1 MTVTLK
7 EFIAEIRG
15 DRFVRGSF
23 ATGLILLV
31 VSSIAV
37 WQQTIVDARVQAVSL
52 QLGQNMNLAASQV
65 QNYLDKYQQS
75 LNDIANQTSTL
86 TLFSSGDFSALDRE
100 EVIIAALIPE
110 AESIRYIDSG
120 LERHQDSLN
129 MATTQIIRRSLAGDR
144 GKAIA
149 VKVAGH
155 WKVLLIKP
163 VLSPQTPASA
173 KVANVGGI
181 VLQMPIEGLTQALST
196 VDVSNGTMQLQQTE
210 PDRNDIIVLSLS
222 GQASP
227 VTLMPIQAD
236 HIRMID
242 TVNPRWKVSFIP
254 SAKLMTAIEGQL
266 PPFWL
271 FFGIAWGS
279 LLPALYLIT
288 RYRVSRRS
296 WITDIFIEEHNAQD
310 ALFASPN
317 EDEVELVVQTQTLQ
331 SDFVAAE
338 PLFERTF
345 LEKLAL
351 DEMSDVE
358 ESLETEGFLQ
368 SEKPLVDAPAT
379 EQIHCSDESARE
391 VKESIQSLEPADTK
405 ESVKS
410 EGSSEDDK
418 TLLDTSATEQTQ
430 RFNETALE
438 GKESLQS
445 LEPAHPKESVKS
457 EGSSEDDKALL
468 DTSATEQ
475 TQRFDKAAQEGK
487 DSLQSLEATHT
498 REPVES
504 EASSEDDKTLLDTS
518 ATEQI
523 QHLDENEH
531 SEPETSL
538 DSREIILEASETEE
552 MPCLREAVAT
562 VATRE
567 AEATELEQDI
577 IPNEYIEA
585 PISGPFLVPDVVFRD
600 YDIRGIAGSEITKVF
615 AERLGKTIGSIILQN
630 GHTSIYIG
638 RDGRISSP
646 ELAASLRSGL
656 LSTGCNVIDLGEIT
670 TPALNFA
677 VHHCGQS
684 SCGIMVTA
692 SHNPSIYNGFKIII
706 QRQVISGKALQLL
719 KPMLNAKTFT
729 QSDSAQL
736 FSRDIMSQYVR
747 HIVED
752 NAIDRSFRLAID
764 AGNSVAGPVA
774 INLFNS
780 LGCTV
785 FPINCEI
792 DGTFPNH
799 EPNPSEEKNLKQLIS
814 KVKEVKADM
823 GLAFDGDGDRIV
835 VISGKGEIIWP
846 DRLMMIF
853 AKDILSRTPGAEI
866 VFDVK
871 SSKRLAQMIG
881 KNSGR
886 PVMCKTGHSHVRKAV
901 QHNNAPLGGEF
912 SGHIFF
918 NDRWKGFDDGLYA
931 ASRLLEVLCLQR
943 DSADKTLDQIISKF
957 DTSSY
962 SPEILIPVAE
972 NEKFEL
978 MQTLLSGC
986 QFSGAQIISV
996 DGLRAEYPKGWGLIR
1011 ASNTSANLTLR
1022 FEGDDDASL
1031 EQVKKTF
1038 RRELSPFINQIE
1050 DYI

>member
-1 MTVTLK
+1 
-7 EFIAEIRG
+7 
-15 DRFVRGSF
+15 
-23 ATGLILLV
+23 
-31 VSSIAV
+31 
-37 WQQTIVDARVQAVSL
+37 
-52 QLGQNMNLAASQV
+52 
-65 QNYLDKYQQS
+65 
-75 LNDIANQTSTL
+75 
-86 TLFSSGDFSALDRE
+86 
-100 EVIIAALIPE
+100 
-110 AESIRYIDSG
+110 
-120 LERHQDSLN
+120 
-129 MATTQIIRRSLAGDR
+129 
-144 GKAIA
+144 
-149 VKVAGH
+149 
-155 WKVLLIKP
+155 
-163 VLSPQTPASA
+163 
-173 KVANVGGI
+173 
-181 VLQMPIEGLTQALST
+181 
-196 VDVSNGTMQLQQTE
+196 
-210 PDRNDIIVLSLS
+210 
-222 GQASP
+222 
-227 VTLMPIQAD
+227 
-236 HIRMID
+236 
-242 TVNPRWKVSFIP
+242 
-254 SAKLMTAIEGQL
+254 
-266 PPFWL
+266 
-271 FFGIAWGS
+271 
-279 LLPALYLIT
+279 
-288 RYRVSRRS
+288 
-296 WITDIFIEEHNAQD
+296 
-310 ALFASPN
+310 
-317 EDEVELVVQTQTLQ
+317 
-331 SDFVAAE
+331 
-338 PLFERTF
+338 
-345 LEKLAL
+345 
-351 DEMSDVE
+351 
-358 ESLETEGFLQ
+358 
-368 SEKPLVDAPAT
+368 
-379 EQIHCSDESARE
+379 
-391 VKESIQSLEPADTK
+391 
-405 ESVKS
+405 
-410 EGSSEDDK
+410 
-418 TLLDTSATEQTQ
+418 
-430 RFNETALE
+430 
-438 GKESLQS
+438 
-445 LEPAHPKESVKS
+445 
-457 EGSSEDDKALL
+457 
-468 DTSATEQ
+468 
-475 TQRFDKAAQEGK
+475 
-487 DSLQSLEATHT
+487 
-498 REPVES
+498 
-504 EASSEDDKTLLDTS
+504 
-518 ATEQI
+518 
-523 QHLDENEH
+523 
-531 SEPETSL
+531 
-538 DSREIILEASETEE
+538 
-552 MPCLREAVAT
+552 
-562 VATRE
+562 
-567 AEATELEQDI
+567 
-577 IPNEYIEA
+577 
-585 PISGPFLVPDVVFRD
+585 
-600 YDIRGIAGSEITKVF
+600 
-615 AERLGKTIGSIILQN
+615 
-630 GHTSIYIG
+630 
-638 RDGRISSP
+638 
-646 ELAASLRSGL
+646 
-656 LSTGCNVIDLGEIT
+656 
-670 TPALNFA
+670 
-677 VHHCGQS
+677 
-684 SCGIMVTA
+684 MVTA

-736 FSRDIMSQYVR
+736 FSRDIVSQYVR

-752 NAIDRSFRLAID
+752 SVIDRSFRLAID

-774 INLFNS
+774 IKLFKS

-962 SPEILIPVAE
+962 SPEILIPIAE
-972 NEKFEL
+972 HEKFEL

>member
-7 EFIAEIRG
+7 EFISEIRG

-31 VSSIAV
+31 VSSVAV

-52 QLGQNMNLAASQV
+52 QLGQNMNLAASQI
-65 QNYLDKYQQS
+65 QSYLDKNQQS
-75 LNDIANQTSTL
+75 LNDIADQTSTF
-86 TLFSSGDFSALDRE
+86 TLFNSGDFSALDRE
-100 EVIIAALIPE
+100 EVNSAALIPE

-144 GKAIA
+144 GNSIAI
-149 VKVAGH
+149 KVAGH

-163 VLSPQTPASA
+163 VLSPQIPASA

-181 VLQMPIEGLTQALST
+181 VLQLPIEGLTQALSA

-254 SAKLMTAIEGQL
+254 SAKLMTAIEDQL

-317 EDEVELVVQTQTLQ
+317 EDEVELVMQAQTLQ
-331 SDFVAAE
+331 SDFAAAE
-338 PLFERTF
+338 PLFDETSS
-345 LEKLAL
+345 EKPAF
-351 DEMSDVE
+351 DKMPDVD
-358 ESLETEGFLQ
+358 ESLETEDFLQ
-368 SEKPLVDAPAT
+368 SEK
-379 EQIHCSDESARE
+379 
-391 VKESIQSLEPADTK
+391 
-405 ESVKS
+405 
-410 EGSSEDDK
+410 
-418 TLLDTSATEQTQ
+418 TLLDASATEEIQHPD
-430 RFNETALE
+430 ETVSE
-438 GKESLQS
+438 VKESLQS
-445 LEPAHPKESVKS
+445 QETPN
-457 EGSSEDDKALL
+457 
-468 DTSATEQ
+468 TEE
-475 TQRFDKAAQEGK
+475 TPEIE
-487 DSLQSLEATHT
+487 DSL
-498 REPVES
+498 RS
-504 EASSEDDKTLLDTS
+504 EKTLQD
-518 ATEQI
+518 
-523 QHLDENEH
+523 
-531 SEPETSL
+531 
-538 DSREIILEASETEE
+538 ASETEE
-552 MPCLREAVAT
+552 TPCLQEAVAT
-562 VATRE
+562 VATSE
-567 AEATELEQDI
+567 AEAAELEKDI

-600 YDIRGIAGSEITKVF
+600 YDIRGIAGSEITKAF

-736 FSRDIMSQYVR
+736 FSRDIVSQYVR

-752 NAIDRSFRLAID
+752 SVIDRSFRLAID

-774 INLFNS
+774 IKLFKS

-962 SPEILIPVAE
+962 SPEILIPIAE
-972 NEKFEL
+972 HEKFEL

>member
-1 MTVTLK
+1 M
-7 EFIAEIRG
+7 
-15 DRFVRGSF
+15 
-23 ATGLILLV
+23 
-31 VSSIAV
+31 
-37 WQQTIVDARVQAVSL
+37 
-52 QLGQNMNLAASQV
+52 
-65 QNYLDKYQQS
+65 
-75 LNDIANQTSTL
+75 
-86 TLFSSGDFSALDRE
+86 
-100 EVIIAALIPE
+100 
-110 AESIRYIDSG
+110 
-120 LERHQDSLN
+120 
-129 MATTQIIRRSLAGDR
+129 
-144 GKAIA
+144 
-149 VKVAGH
+149 
-155 WKVLLIKP
+155 
-163 VLSPQTPASA
+163 
-173 KVANVGGI
+173 
-181 VLQMPIEGLTQALST
+181 
-196 VDVSNGTMQLQQTE
+196 
-210 PDRNDIIVLSLS
+210 
-222 GQASP
+222 
-227 VTLMPIQAD
+227 
-236 HIRMID
+236 
-242 TVNPRWKVSFIP
+242 
-254 SAKLMTAIEGQL
+254 
-266 PPFWL
+266 
-271 FFGIAWGS
+271 
-279 LLPALYLIT
+279 
-288 RYRVSRRS
+288 
-296 WITDIFIEEHNAQD
+296 
-310 ALFASPN
+310 
-317 EDEVELVVQTQTLQ
+317 
-331 SDFVAAE
+331 
-338 PLFERTF
+338 
-345 LEKLAL
+345 EK
-351 DEMSDVE
+351 
-358 ESLETEGFLQ
+358 
-368 SEKPLVDAPAT
+368 
-379 EQIHCSDESARE
+379 
-391 VKESIQSLEPADTK
+391 
-405 ESVKS
+405 
-410 EGSSEDDK
+410 
-418 TLLDTSATEQTQ
+418 
-430 RFNETALE
+430 
-438 GKESLQS
+438 
-445 LEPAHPKESVKS
+445 
-457 EGSSEDDKALL
+457 
-468 DTSATEQ
+468 
-475 TQRFDKAAQEGK
+475 
-487 DSLQSLEATHT
+487 
-498 REPVES
+498 
-504 EASSEDDKTLLDTS
+504 
-518 ATEQI
+518 
-523 QHLDENEH
+523 
-531 SEPETSL
+531 
-538 DSREIILEASETEE
+538 
-552 MPCLREAVAT
+552 
-562 VATRE
+562 
-567 AEATELEQDI
+567 DI

-600 YDIRGIAGSEITKVF
+600 YDIRGIAGSEITKAF

-656 LSTGCNVIDLGEIT
+656 LSTGCNVIDLGAIT

-719 KPMLNAKTFT
+719 KPMLNAKAFT

-736 FSRDIMSQYVR
+736 FSRDIVSQYVR

-752 NAIDRSFRLAID
+752 SVIDRSFRLAID

-774 INLFNS
+774 IKLFKS
-780 LGCTV
+780 LGCKV

-901 QHNNAPLGGEF
+901 QHSNAPLGGEF

-978 MQTLLSGC
+978 MQTLLSAC

-996 DGLRAEYPKGWGLIR
+996 DGLRAEYPKCWGLIR

>member
-1 MTVTLK
+1 M
-7 EFIAEIRG
+7 
-15 DRFVRGSF
+15 
-23 ATGLILLV
+23 
-31 VSSIAV
+31 
-37 WQQTIVDARVQAVSL
+37 QA
-52 QLGQNMNLAASQV
+52 
-65 QNYLDKYQQS
+65 
-75 LNDIANQTSTL
+75 
-86 TLFSSGDFSALDRE
+86 
-100 EVIIAALIPE
+100 
-110 AESIRYIDSG
+110 
-120 LERHQDSLN
+120 
-129 MATTQIIRRSLAGDR
+129 
-144 GKAIA
+144 
-149 VKVAGH
+149 
-155 WKVLLIKP
+155 
-163 VLSPQTPASA
+163 
-173 KVANVGGI
+173 
-181 VLQMPIEGLTQALST
+181 
-196 VDVSNGTMQLQQTE
+196 
-210 PDRNDIIVLSLS
+210 
-222 GQASP
+222 
-227 VTLMPIQAD
+227 
-236 HIRMID
+236 
-242 TVNPRWKVSFIP
+242 
-254 SAKLMTAIEGQL
+254 
-266 PPFWL
+266 
-271 FFGIAWGS
+271 
-279 LLPALYLIT
+279 
-288 RYRVSRRS
+288 
-296 WITDIFIEEHNAQD
+296 
-310 ALFASPN
+310 
-317 EDEVELVVQTQTLQ
+317 QTLQ
-331 SDFVAAE
+331 SDFAAAE
-338 PLFERTF
+338 PLFDETSS
-345 LEKLAL
+345 EKPAF
-351 DEMSDVE
+351 DKMPDVD
-358 ESLETEGFLQ
+358 ESLETEDFLQ
-368 SEKPLVDAPAT
+368 SEKTLLDASAT
-379 EQIHCSDESARE
+379 EEIQHPDETVSE
-391 VKESIQSLEPADTK
+391 VKESSEIQETPNTEEPPETK
-405 ESVKS
+405 DFLQS
-410 EGSSEDDK
+410 EK
-418 TLLDTSATEQTQ
+418 TLLDASATEEIQHPD
-430 RFNETALE
+430 ETVSEVKESSEIQETPNTEEPPETKDFLQSEKTLLDASATE
-438 GKESLQS
+438 EIQHPDETVSEVKESLQS
-445 LEPAHPKESVKS
+445 QETPN
-457 EGSSEDDKALL
+457 
-468 DTSATEQ
+468 TEE
-475 TQRFDKAAQEGK
+475 TPEIE
-487 DSLQSLEATHT
+487 DSL
-498 REPVES
+498 RS
-504 EASSEDDKTLLDTS
+504 EKTLLD
-518 ATEQI
+518 
-523 QHLDENEH
+523 
-531 SEPETSL
+531 
-538 DSREIILEASETEE
+538 ASETEE
-552 MPCLREAVAT
+552 TPCLQEAVAT
-562 VATRE
+562 VATSE
-567 AEATELEQDI
+567 AEAAELEKDI

-600 YDIRGIAGSEITKVF
+600 YDIRGIAGSEITKAF

-736 FSRDIMSQYVR
+736 FSRDIVSQYVR

-752 NAIDRSFRLAID
+752 SVIDRSFRLAID

-774 INLFNS
+774 IKLFKS

-962 SPEILIPVAE
+962 SPEILIPIAE
-972 NEKFEL
+972 HEKFEL

>member
-7 EFIAEIRG
+7 EFISEIRG

-31 VSSIAV
+31 VSSVAV

-52 QLGQNMNLAASQV
+52 QLGQNMNLAASQI
-65 QNYLDKYQQS
+65 QSYLDKNQQS
-75 LNDIANQTSTL
+75 LNDIADQTSTF
-86 TLFSSGDFSALDRE
+86 TLFNSGDFSALDRE
-100 EVIIAALIPE
+100 EVNSAALIPE

-144 GKAIA
+144 GNSIAI
-149 VKVAGH
+149 KVAGH

-163 VLSPQTPASA
+163 VLSPQIPASA

-181 VLQMPIEGLTQALST
+181 VLQLPIEGLTQALSA

-254 SAKLMTAIEGQL
+254 SAKLMTAIEDQL

-317 EDEVELVVQTQTLQ
+317 EDEVELVMQAQTLQ
-331 SDFVAAE
+331 SDFAAAE
-338 PLFERTF
+338 PLFDETSS
-345 LEKLAL
+345 EKPAF
-351 DEMSDVE
+351 DKMPDVD
-358 ESLETEGFLQ
+358 ESLETEDFLQ
-368 SEKPLVDAPAT
+368 SEKTLLDASAT
-379 EQIHCSDESARE
+379 EEIQHPDETVSE
-391 VKESIQSLEPADTK
+391 VKESSEIQETPNTEELPETEDFLR
-405 ESVKS
+405 S
-410 EGSSEDDK
+410 EK
-418 TLLDTSATEQTQ
+418 TLLDASATEEIQHPD
-430 RFNETALE
+430 ETVSE
-438 GKESLQS
+438 VKESLQS
-445 LEPAHPKESVKS
+445 QETPN
-457 EGSSEDDKALL
+457 
-468 DTSATEQ
+468 TEE
-475 TQRFDKAAQEGK
+475 TPEIE
-487 DSLQSLEATHT
+487 DSL
-498 REPVES
+498 RS
-504 EASSEDDKTLLDTS
+504 EKTLLD
-518 ATEQI
+518 
-523 QHLDENEH
+523 
-531 SEPETSL
+531 
-538 DSREIILEASETEE
+538 ASETEE
-552 MPCLREAVAT
+552 TPCLQEAVAT
-562 VATRE
+562 VATSE
-567 AEATELEQDI
+567 AEAAELEKDI

-600 YDIRGIAGSEITKVF
+600 YDIRGIAGSEITKAF

-736 FSRDIMSQYVR
+736 FSRDIVSQYVR

-752 NAIDRSFRLAID
+752 SVIDRSFRLAID

-774 INLFNS
+774 IKLFKS

-962 SPEILIPVAE
+962 SPEILIPIAE
-972 NEKFEL
+972 HEKFEL
-978 MQTLLSGC
+978 MQTLLSAC

-996 DGLRAEYPKGWGLIR
+996 DGLRAEYPKCWGLIR

>member
-1 MTVTLK
+1 MAVTLQ
-7 EFIAEIRG
+7 EFISEIRG

-31 VSSIAV
+31 VSSVAL

-52 QLGQNMNLAASQV
+52 QLGQNMDFAVSQIG
-65 QNYLDKYQQS
+65 NYLDRYQQP
-75 LNDIANQTSTL
+75 LDDIANQTSTF
-86 TLFSSGDFSALDRE
+86 TLFTSGDFSALDRE
-100 EVIIAALIPE
+100 EVNSAALIPE
-110 AESIRYIDSG
+110 AESIRYIDRG
-120 LERHQDSLN
+120 LERHQDSLD
-129 MATTQIIRRSLAGDR
+129 MVATQIIRRSLASGR
-144 GKAIA
+144 GNSIAI
-149 VKVAGH
+149 KVAGR

-163 VLSPQTPASA
+163 VLSPQIPASA
-173 KVANVGGI
+173 KVAHAGVI
-181 VLQMPIEGLTQALST
+181 VMQMPIEGLTQSLST
-196 VDVSNGTMQLQQTE
+196 VDVSNGTIQLQQAE
-210 PDRNDIIVLSLS
+210 PNRNDIIVLSLG

-254 SAKLMTAIEGQL
+254 SAKLMTAIEDQL

-271 FFGIAWGS
+271 FFSIAWAS

-288 RYRVSRRS
+288 CYRVSRRS

-317 EDEVELVVQTQTLQ
+317 EDEVEPVMQTQTLQ
-331 SDFVAAE
+331 SDFVVAE
-338 PLFERTF
+338 PLAEEAPPETAA
-345 LEKLAL
+345 LE
-351 DEMSDVE
+351 
-358 ESLETEGFLQ
+358 ETPDIEDPSEIEGSLQ
-368 SEKPLVDAPAT
+368 SEKTMLDAPETAET
-379 EQIHCSDESARE
+379 QHVEEIVPE
-391 VKESIQSLEPADTK
+391 VAVSLEIQQTPDTK
-405 ESVKS
+405 ESLEIEDS
-410 EGSSEDDK
+410 QEGDK
-418 TLLDTSATEQTQ
+418 TMPD
-430 RFNETALE
+430 
-438 GKESLQS
+438 
-445 LEPAHPKESVKS
+445 
-457 EGSSEDDKALL
+457 
-468 DTSATEQ
+468 
-475 TQRFDKAAQEGK
+475 
-487 DSLQSLEATHT
+487 
-498 REPVES
+498 
-504 EASSEDDKTLLDTS
+504 
-518 ATEQI
+518 
-523 QHLDENEH
+523 
-531 SEPETSL
+531 
-538 DSREIILEASETEE
+538 ASETEE
-552 MPCLREAVAT
+552 TQHSNETLS
-562 VATRE
+562 E
-567 AEATELEQDI
+567 AEKSLASEGITSEASEREETPGLEDTAAAPATSEVEAADLEKDI
-577 IPNEYIEA
+577 TSSEYIEA
-585 PISGPFLVPDVVFRD
+585 PTVGPFLVPDVVFRD
-600 YDIRGIAGSEITKVF
+600 YDIRGIAGTEITKVF

-677 VHHCGQS
+677 VHYCGQS

-692 SHNPSIYNGFKIII
+692 SHNSSNYNGFKIII

-752 NAIDRSFRLAID
+752 SVIDRSFRLAID

-774 INLFNS
+774 IKLFES

-785 FPINCEI
+785 FPINCEV

-931 ASRLLEVLCLQR
+931 ATRLLEVLCLQR

-957 DTSSY
+957 DSSSY

-972 NEKFEL
+972 DEKFEL

-1022 FEGDDDASL
+1022 FEGDDEASL

-1038 RRELSPFINQIE
+1038 RRELLPFINQIE

>member
-7 EFIAEIRG
+7 EFISEIRG

-31 VSSIAV
+31 VSSVAV

-52 QLGQNMNLAASQV
+52 QIGQNMDRAASQI
-65 QNYLDKYQQS
+65 QTYLDKYEQS
-75 LNDIANQTSTL
+75 LNDIANQTSTF
-86 TLFSSGDFSALDRE
+86 TLFNSGDFSALDRE
-100 EVIIAALIPE
+100 EVNSAALIPE

-129 MATTQIIRRSLAGDR
+129 MATTQIIRRSLARDR
-144 GKAIA
+144 GSSIAI
-149 VKVAGH
+149 KVAGH

-163 VLSPQTPASA
+163 VPSPQRPASA

-227 VTLMPIQAD
+227 GSLMPIQAD

-254 SAKLMTAIEGQL
+254 SAKLMTAIENQL

-271 FFGIAWGS
+271 FFGVAWGS

-317 EDEVELVVQTQTLQ
+317 EDEVELVMQTQTLH

-338 PLFERTF
+338 PLFEETSSD
-345 LEKLAL
+345 KPVL
-351 DEMSDVE
+351 DEMPDVE
-358 ESLETEGFLQ
+358 KSLETEDFLQ
-368 SEKPLVDAPAT
+368 SEKTFLDA
-379 EQIHCSDESARE
+379 
-391 VKESIQSLEPADTK
+391 
-405 ESVKS
+405 
-410 EGSSEDDK
+410 
-418 TLLDTSATEQTQ
+418 
-430 RFNETALE
+430 
-438 GKESLQS
+438 
-445 LEPAHPKESVKS
+445 
-457 EGSSEDDKALL
+457 
-468 DTSATEQ
+468 SATEQ
-475 TQRFDKAAQEGK
+475 TQRFDETAQEVK
-487 DSLQSLEATHT
+487 ASLQSQETADTKESLQSEDSLRSEKTFLDASATEQT
-498 REPVES
+498 QRFDETAQEVKASLQSQETADTKES
-504 EASSEDDKTLLDTS
+504 LQSEDSSENKKTLLDAS
-518 ATEQI
+518 ATEQT
-523 QHLDENEH
+523 QRFDETAH
-531 SEPETSL
+531 SAAETSP
-538 DSREIILEASETEE
+538 DSNEIMSEASETKET
-552 MPCLREAVAT
+552 PCLQEALAT
-562 VATRE
+562 VATSE
-567 AEATELEQDI
+567 AEAAELEKDI

-600 YDIRGIAGSEITKVF
+600 YDIRGIAGSEITKAF

-719 KPMLNAKTFT
+719 KPMLNAKAFT

-736 FSRDIMSQYVR
+736 FSRDIVSQYVR

-752 NAIDRSFRLAID
+752 SVIDRSFRLAID

-774 INLFNS
+774 IKLFKS

-799 EPNPSEEKNLKQLIS
+799 EPNPSEEKNLTQLIS

-931 ASRLLEVLCLQR
+931 ATRLLEVLCLQR

-962 SPEILIPVAE
+962 SPEILIPIAE

-1031 EQVKKTF
+1031 EQIKKTF

>member
-7 EFIAEIRG
+7 EFISEIRG

-23 ATGLILLV
+23 AAGLILLV
-31 VSSIAV
+31 VSSVAV

-52 QLGQNMNLAASQV
+52 QLGQNMNLAASQIES
-65 QNYLDKYQQS
+65 YLDKYQQS
-75 LNDIANQTSTL
+75 LNGIANQTSTF
-86 TLFSSGDFSALDRE
+86 TLFNSGDFSALDRE
-100 EVIIAALIPE
+100 EVNSAALIPE

-120 LERHQDSLN
+120 LARHQNSFN
-129 MATTQIIRRSLAGDR
+129 MATTEIIRRSLAGN
-144 GKAIA
+144 GVNSIAI
-149 VKVAGH
+149 KVAGH

-163 VLSPQTPASA
+163 VLSPQIPASA

-181 VLQMPIEGLTQALST
+181 VLLMPIEGLIQALST
-196 VDVSNGTMQLQQTE
+196 VDVSNGTMQLQQSE

-222 GQASP
+222 SQASP
-227 VTLMPIQAD
+227 VTLMSIQAD

-254 SAKLMTAIEGQL
+254 SAKLMTTIDDQL

-271 FFGIAWGS
+271 FFGLAWGS

-317 EDEVELVVQTQTLQ
+317 EDEVELVMQIQTLQ

-338 PLFERTF
+338 PLFEETSS
-345 LEKLAL
+345 EKPAL
-351 DEMSDVE
+351 DEMPEGV
-358 ESLETEGFLQ
+358 ESLETGDFLQ
-368 SEKPLVDAPAT
+368 SEKTILDASATGEIQHLDETVSDVKESSETHETPDTEDPLLDASEAELT
-379 EQIHCSDESARE
+379 QRFDETAQE
-391 VKESIQSLEPADTK
+391 VKESLRSQETTDTK
-405 ESVKS
+405 ESLQ
-410 EGSSEDDK
+410 SEDSPENEK
-418 TLLDTSATEQTQ
+418 TLLDASATEQTQ
-430 RFNETALE
+430 H
-438 GKESLQS
+438 S
-445 LEPAHPKESVKS
+445 
-457 EGSSEDDKALL
+457 
-468 DTSATEQ
+468 
-475 TQRFDKAAQEGK
+475 
-487 DSLQSLEATHT
+487 
-498 REPVES
+498 
-504 EASSEDDKTLLDTS
+504 
-518 ATEQI
+518 
-523 QHLDENEH
+523 DENEH
-531 SEPETSL
+531 SEAETSL
-538 DSREIILEASETEE
+538 DSKEIISEASETEE
-552 MPCLREAVAT
+552 TPCLQEAVAT
-562 VATRE
+562 VATSE
-567 AEATELEQDI
+567 AEAAELEKDI
-577 IPNEYIEA
+577 SPNEYIEA

-600 YDIRGIAGSEITKVF
+600 YDIRGIAGSEITKAF

-656 LSTGCNVIDLGEIT
+656 LSTGCNVIDLGAIT

-719 KPMLNAKTFT
+719 KPMLNAKAFT

-736 FSRDIMSQYVR
+736 FSRDIVSQYVR

-752 NAIDRSFRLAID
+752 SVIDRSFRLAID

-774 INLFNS
+774 IKLFKS
-780 LGCTV
+780 LGCKV

-901 QHNNAPLGGEF
+901 QHSNAPLGGEF

-978 MQTLLSGC
+978 MQTLLSAC

-996 DGLRAEYPKGWGLIR
+996 DGLRAEYPKCWGLIR

>member
-7 EFIAEIRG
+7 EFISEIRG

-31 VSSIAV
+31 VSSVAV

-52 QLGQNMNLAASQV
+52 QLGQNMNLAASQI
-65 QNYLDKYQQS
+65 QSYLDKNQQS
-75 LNDIANQTSTL
+75 LNDIADQTSTF
-86 TLFSSGDFSALDRE
+86 TLFNSGDFSALDRE
-100 EVIIAALIPE
+100 EVNSAALIPE

-144 GKAIA
+144 GNSIAI
-149 VKVAGH
+149 KVAGH

-163 VLSPQTPASA
+163 VLSPQIPASA

-181 VLQMPIEGLTQALST
+181 VLQLPIEGLTQALSA

-254 SAKLMTAIEGQL
+254 SAKLMTAIEDQL

-317 EDEVELVVQTQTLQ
+317 EDEVELVMQAQTLQ
-331 SDFVAAE
+331 SDFAAAE
-338 PLFERTF
+338 PLFDETSS
-345 LEKLAL
+345 EKPAF
-351 DEMSDVE
+351 DKMPDVD
-358 ESLETEGFLQ
+358 ESLETEDFLQ
-368 SEKPLVDAPAT
+368 SEK
-379 EQIHCSDESARE
+379 
-391 VKESIQSLEPADTK
+391 
-405 ESVKS
+405 
-410 EGSSEDDK
+410 
-418 TLLDTSATEQTQ
+418 TLLDASATEEIQHPD
-430 RFNETALE
+430 ETVSE
-438 GKESLQS
+438 VKESLQS
-445 LEPAHPKESVKS
+445 QETPN
-457 EGSSEDDKALL
+457 
-468 DTSATEQ
+468 TEE
-475 TQRFDKAAQEGK
+475 TPEIE
-487 DSLQSLEATHT
+487 DSL
-498 REPVES
+498 RS
-504 EASSEDDKTLLDTS
+504 EKTLLD
-518 ATEQI
+518 
-523 QHLDENEH
+523 
-531 SEPETSL
+531 
-538 DSREIILEASETEE
+538 ASETEE
-552 MPCLREAVAT
+552 TPCLQEAVAT
-562 VATRE
+562 VATSE
-567 AEATELEQDI
+567 AEAAELEKDI

-600 YDIRGIAGSEITKVF
+600 YDIRGIAGSEITKAF

-736 FSRDIMSQYVR
+736 FSRDIVSQYVR

-752 NAIDRSFRLAID
+752 SVIDRSFRLAID

-774 INLFNS
+774 IKLFKS

>member
-7 EFIAEIRG
+7 EFISEIRG

-31 VSSIAV
+31 VSSVAV

-52 QLGQNMNLAASQV
+52 QLGQNMNLAASQI
-65 QNYLDKYQQS
+65 QSYLDKNQQS
-75 LNDIANQTSTL
+75 LNDIADQTSTF
-86 TLFSSGDFSALDRE
+86 TLFNSGDFSALDRE
-100 EVIIAALIPE
+100 EVNSAALIPE

-144 GKAIA
+144 GNSIAI
-149 VKVAGH
+149 KVAGH

-163 VLSPQTPASA
+163 VLSPQIPASA

-181 VLQMPIEGLTQALST
+181 VLQLPIEGLTQALSA

-254 SAKLMTAIEGQL
+254 SAKLMTAIEDQL

-317 EDEVELVVQTQTLQ
+317 EDEVELVMQAQTLQ
-331 SDFVAAE
+331 SDFAAAE
-338 PLFERTF
+338 PLFDETSS
-345 LEKLAL
+345 EKPAF
-351 DEMSDVE
+351 DKMPDVD
-358 ESLETEGFLQ
+358 ESLETEDFLQ
-368 SEKPLVDAPAT
+368 SEKTLLDASAT
-379 EQIHCSDESARE
+379 EEIQHPDETVSE
-391 VKESIQSLEPADTK
+391 VKESSEIQETPNTEELPETEDFLR
-405 ESVKS
+405 S
-410 EGSSEDDK
+410 EK
-418 TLLDTSATEQTQ
+418 TLLDASATEEIQHPD
-430 RFNETALE
+430 ETVSE
-438 GKESLQS
+438 VKESLQS
-445 LEPAHPKESVKS
+445 QETPN
-457 EGSSEDDKALL
+457 
-468 DTSATEQ
+468 TEE
-475 TQRFDKAAQEGK
+475 TPEIE
-487 DSLQSLEATHT
+487 DSL
-498 REPVES
+498 RS
-504 EASSEDDKTLLDTS
+504 EKTLLD
-518 ATEQI
+518 
-523 QHLDENEH
+523 
-531 SEPETSL
+531 
-538 DSREIILEASETEE
+538 ASETEE
-552 MPCLREAVAT
+552 TPCLQEAVAT
-562 VATRE
+562 VATSE
-567 AEATELEQDI
+567 AEAAELEKDI

-600 YDIRGIAGSEITKVF
+600 YDIRGIAGSEITKAF

-706 QRQVISGKALQLL
+706 QRQLISGKALQLL

-736 FSRDIMSQYVR
+736 FSRDIVSQYVR

-752 NAIDRSFRLAID
+752 SVIDRSFRLAID

-774 INLFNS
+774 IKLFKS

-962 SPEILIPVAE
+962 SPEILIPIAE
-972 NEKFEL
+972 HEKFEL

>member
-7 EFIAEIRG
+7 EFISEIRG

-31 VSSIAV
+31 VSSVAV

-52 QLGQNMNLAASQV
+52 QLGQNMNLAASQIES
-65 QNYLDKYQQS
+65 YLDKYQQS
-75 LNDIANQTSTL
+75 LNGIANQTSTF
-86 TLFSSGDFSALDRE
+86 TLFNSGDFSALDRE
-100 EVIIAALIPE
+100 EVNSAALIPE

-120 LERHQDSLN
+120 LERHQDSFN
-129 MATTQIIRRSLAGDR
+129 MATTEIIRRSLAGN
-144 GKAIA
+144 GVNSIAI
-149 VKVAGH
+149 KVAGH

-163 VLSPQTPASA
+163 VLSPQIPASA

-181 VLQMPIEGLTQALST
+181 VLLMPIEGLIQALST
-196 VDVSNGTMQLQQTE
+196 VDVSNGTMQLQQSE

-222 GQASP
+222 SQASP
-227 VTLMPIQAD
+227 VTLMSIQAD

-254 SAKLMTAIEGQL
+254 SAKLMTTIDDQL

-271 FFGIAWGS
+271 FFGLAWGS

-317 EDEVELVVQTQTLQ
+317 EDEVELVMQTQTLQ

-338 PLFERTF
+338 PLFEETSS
-345 LEKLAL
+345 EKPAL
-351 DEMSDVE
+351 DEMPEGV
-358 ESLETEGFLQ
+358 ESLETGDFLQ
-368 SEKPLVDAPAT
+368 SEKTILDASAT
-379 EQIHCSDESARE
+379 EEIQHLDETASDVKESSETHETPDTEDPLLDASAAELTQRFDETAQE
-391 VKESIQSLEPADTK
+391 VKESLRSQETTDTK
-405 ESVKS
+405 ESLQ
-410 EGSSEDDK
+410 SEDSPENEK
-418 TLLDTSATEQTQ
+418 TLLDASATEQTQ
-430 RFNETALE
+430 HSDENEHSE
-438 GKESLQS
+438 VKESLQS
-445 LEPAHPKESVKS
+445 QETTDTKESPEIEDSLRS
-457 EGSSEDDKALL
+457 EKILL
-468 DTSATEQ
+468 DASATEQ
-475 TQRFDKAAQEGK
+475 TQH
-487 DSLQSLEATHT
+487 S
-498 REPVES
+498 
-504 EASSEDDKTLLDTS
+504 
-518 ATEQI
+518 
-523 QHLDENEH
+523 DENEH
-531 SEPETSL
+531 SEAETSL
-538 DSREIILEASETEE
+538 DSKEIISEASETEE
-552 MPCLREAVAT
+552 TPCLQEAVAT
-562 VATRE
+562 VATSE
-567 AEATELEQDI
+567 AEAAELEKDI

-600 YDIRGIAGSEITKVF
+600 YDIRGIAGSEITKAF

-719 KPMLNAKTFT
+719 KPMLNAKAFT

-736 FSRDIMSQYVR
+736 FSRDIVSQYVR

-752 NAIDRSFRLAID
+752 SVIDRSFRLAID

-774 INLFNS
+774 IKLFKS

>member
-7 EFIAEIRG
+7 EFISEIRG

-23 ATGLILLV
+23 AAGLILLV
-31 VSSIAV
+31 VSSVAV

-52 QLGQNMNLAASQV
+52 QLGQNMNLAASQIES
-65 QNYLDKYQQS
+65 YLDKYQQS
-75 LNDIANQTSTL
+75 LNGIANQTSTF
-86 TLFSSGDFSALDRE
+86 TLFNSGDFSALDRE
-100 EVIIAALIPE
+100 EVNSAALIPE

-120 LERHQDSLN
+120 LERHQDSFN
-129 MATTQIIRRSLAGDR
+129 MATTEIIRRSLAGN
-144 GKAIA
+144 GVNSIAI
-149 VKVAGH
+149 KVAGH

-163 VLSPQTPASA
+163 VLSPQIPASA

-181 VLQMPIEGLTQALST
+181 VLLMPIEGLIQALST
-196 VDVSNGTMQLQQTE
+196 VDVSNGTMQLQQSE

-222 GQASP
+222 SQASP
-227 VTLMPIQAD
+227 VTLMSIQAD

-254 SAKLMTAIEGQL
+254 SAKLMTTIDDQL

-271 FFGIAWGS
+271 FFGLAWGS

-317 EDEVELVVQTQTLQ
+317 EDEVELVMQTQTLQ

-338 PLFERTF
+338 PLFEEPSS
-345 LEKLAL
+345 EKPAL
-351 DEMSDVE
+351 DEMPEGV
-358 ESLETEGFLQ
+358 ESLETGDFLQ
-368 SEKPLVDAPAT
+368 SEKTILDASAT
-379 EQIHCSDESARE
+379 EEIQHLDETVSDVKESSETHETPDTEDPLLDASAAELTQRFDETAQE
-391 VKESIQSLEPADTK
+391 VKESLRSQETTDTK
-405 ESVKS
+405 ESLQ
-410 EGSSEDDK
+410 SEDSPENEK

-430 RFNETALE
+430 H
-438 GKESLQS
+438 S
-445 LEPAHPKESVKS
+445 
-457 EGSSEDDKALL
+457 
-468 DTSATEQ
+468 
-475 TQRFDKAAQEGK
+475 
-487 DSLQSLEATHT
+487 
-498 REPVES
+498 
-504 EASSEDDKTLLDTS
+504 
-518 ATEQI
+518 
-523 QHLDENEH
+523 DENEH
-531 SEPETSL
+531 SEAETSL
-538 DSREIILEASETEE
+538 DSKEIISEASETEE
-552 MPCLREAVAT
+552 TPCLQEAVAT
-562 VATRE
+562 IATSE
-567 AEATELEQDI
+567 AEAAELEKDI

-600 YDIRGIAGSEITKVF
+600 YDIRGIAGSEITKAF

-656 LSTGCNVIDLGEIT
+656 LSTGCNVIDLGAIT

-719 KPMLNAKTFT
+719 KPMLNAKAFT

-736 FSRDIMSQYVR
+736 FSRDIVSQYVR

-752 NAIDRSFRLAID
+752 SVIDRSFRLAID

-774 INLFNS
+774 IKLFKS

-901 QHNNAPLGGEF
+901 QHSNAPLGGEF

-978 MQTLLSGC
+978 MQTLLSAC

-996 DGLRAEYPKGWGLIR
+996 DGLRAEYPKCWGLIR

>member
-7 EFIAEIRG
+7 EFISEIRG

-23 ATGLILLV
+23 AAGLILLV
-31 VSSIAV
+31 VSSVAV

-52 QLGQNMNLAASQV
+52 QLGQNMNLAASQIES
-65 QNYLDKYQQS
+65 YLDKYQQS
-75 LNDIANQTSTL
+75 LNGIANQTSTF
-86 TLFSSGDFSALDRE
+86 TLFNSGDFSALDRE
-100 EVIIAALIPE
+100 EVNSAALIPE

-120 LERHQDSLN
+120 LERHQDSFN
-129 MATTQIIRRSLAGDR
+129 MATTEIIRRSLAGN
-144 GKAIA
+144 GVNSIAI
-149 VKVAGH
+149 KVAGH

-163 VLSPQTPASA
+163 VLSPQIPASA

-181 VLQMPIEGLTQALST
+181 VLLMPIEGLIQALST
-196 VDVSNGTMQLQQTE
+196 VDVSNGTMQLQQSE

-222 GQASP
+222 SQASP
-227 VTLMPIQAD
+227 VTLMSIQAD

-254 SAKLMTAIEGQL
+254 SAKLMTTIDDQL

-271 FFGIAWGS
+271 FFGLAWGS

-317 EDEVELVVQTQTLQ
+317 EDEVELVMQIQTLQ

-338 PLFERTF
+338 PLFEETSS
-345 LEKLAL
+345 EKPAL
-351 DEMSDVE
+351 DEMPEGV
-358 ESLETEGFLQ
+358 ESLETGDFLQ
-368 SEKPLVDAPAT
+368 SEKTILDASAT
-379 EQIHCSDESARE
+379 EEIQHLDETVSDVKESSETHETPDTEDPLLDASAAELTQRFDETAQE
-391 VKESIQSLEPADTK
+391 VKESLQSQETTDTK
-405 ESVKS
+405 ESPDYEDSLRS
-410 EGSSEDDK
+410 EK
-418 TLLDTSATEQTQ
+418 TLLDASATEQTQ
-430 RFNETALE
+430 H
-438 GKESLQS
+438 S
-445 LEPAHPKESVKS
+445 
-457 EGSSEDDKALL
+457 
-468 DTSATEQ
+468 
-475 TQRFDKAAQEGK
+475 
-487 DSLQSLEATHT
+487 
-498 REPVES
+498 
-504 EASSEDDKTLLDTS
+504 
-518 ATEQI
+518 
-523 QHLDENEH
+523 DENEH
-531 SEPETSL
+531 SEAETSL
-538 DSREIILEASETEE
+538 DSKEIISEASETEE
-552 MPCLREAVAT
+552 TPCLQEAVAT
-562 VATRE
+562 VATSE
-567 AEATELEQDI
+567 AEAAELEKDI

-600 YDIRGIAGSEITKVF
+600 YDIRGIAGSEITKAF

-656 LSTGCNVIDLGEIT
+656 LSTGCNVIDLGAIT

-719 KPMLNAKTFT
+719 KPMLNAKAFT

-736 FSRDIMSQYVR
+736 FSRDIVSQYVR

-752 NAIDRSFRLAID
+752 SVIDRSFRLAID

-774 INLFNS
+774 IKLFKS

-901 QHNNAPLGGEF
+901 QHSNAPLGGEF

-978 MQTLLSGC
+978 MQTLLSAC

-996 DGLRAEYPKGWGLIR
+996 DGLRAEYPKCWGLIR

-1031 EQVKKTF
+1031 EQIKTTF
-1038 RRELSPFINQIE
+1038 RRELLPFINQIE

>member
-7 EFIAEIRG
+7 EFISEIRG

-31 VSSIAV
+31 VSSVAV

-52 QLGQNMNLAASQV
+52 QLGQNMNLAASQIES
-65 QNYLDKYQQS
+65 YLDKYQQS
-75 LNDIANQTSTL
+75 LNGIANQTSTF
-86 TLFSSGDFSALDRE
+86 TLFNSGDFSALDRE
-100 EVIIAALIPE
+100 EVNSAALIPE

-144 GKAIA
+144 GNSIAI
-149 VKVAGH
+149 KVAGH

-163 VLSPQTPASA
+163 VLSPQIPASA

-181 VLQMPIEGLTQALST
+181 VLQLPIEGLTQALSA

-254 SAKLMTAIEGQL
+254 SAKLMTAIEDQL

-317 EDEVELVVQTQTLQ
+317 EDEVELVMQAQTLQ
-331 SDFVAAE
+331 SDFAAAE
-338 PLFERTF
+338 PLFDETSS
-345 LEKLAL
+345 EKPAF
-351 DEMSDVE
+351 DKMPDVD
-358 ESLETEGFLQ
+358 ESLETEDFLQ
-368 SEKPLVDAPAT
+368 SEK
-379 EQIHCSDESARE
+379 
-391 VKESIQSLEPADTK
+391 
-405 ESVKS
+405 
-410 EGSSEDDK
+410 
-418 TLLDTSATEQTQ
+418 TLLDASATEEIQHPD
-430 RFNETALE
+430 ETVSE
-438 GKESLQS
+438 VKESLQS
-445 LEPAHPKESVKS
+445 QETPN
-457 EGSSEDDKALL
+457 
-468 DTSATEQ
+468 TEE
-475 TQRFDKAAQEGK
+475 TPEIE
-487 DSLQSLEATHT
+487 DSL
-498 REPVES
+498 RS
-504 EASSEDDKTLLDTS
+504 EKTLLD
-518 ATEQI
+518 
-523 QHLDENEH
+523 
-531 SEPETSL
+531 
-538 DSREIILEASETEE
+538 ASETEE
-552 MPCLREAVAT
+552 TPCLQEAVAT
-562 VATRE
+562 VATSE
-567 AEATELEQDI
+567 AEAAELEKDI

-600 YDIRGIAGSEITKVF
+600 YDIRGIAGSEITKAF

-736 FSRDIMSQYVR
+736 FSRDIVSQYVR

-752 NAIDRSFRLAID
+752 SVIDRSFRLAID

-774 INLFNS
+774 IKLFKS

-901 QHNNAPLGGEF
+901 QHSNAPLGGEF

-962 SPEILIPVAE
+962 SPEILIPIAE
-972 NEKFEL
+972 HEKFEL

>member
-7 EFIAEIRG
+7 EFISEIRG

-23 ATGLILLV
+23 AAGLILLV
-31 VSSIAV
+31 VSSVAV

-52 QLGQNMNLAASQV
+52 QLGQNMNLAASQIES
-65 QNYLDKYQQS
+65 YLDKYQQS
-75 LNDIANQTSTL
+75 LNGIANQTSTF
-86 TLFSSGDFSALDRE
+86 TLFNSGDFSALDRE
-100 EVIIAALIPE
+100 EVNSAALIPE

-120 LERHQDSLN
+120 LERHQDSFN
-129 MATTQIIRRSLAGDR
+129 MATTEIIRRSLAGN
-144 GKAIA
+144 GVNSIAI
-149 VKVAGH
+149 KVAGH

-163 VLSPQTPASA
+163 VLSPQIPASA

-181 VLQMPIEGLTQALST
+181 VLLMPIEGLIQALST
-196 VDVSNGTMQLQQTE
+196 VDVSNGTMQLQQSE

-222 GQASP
+222 SQASP
-227 VTLMPIQAD
+227 VTLMSIQAD

-254 SAKLMTAIEGQL
+254 SAKLMTTIEDQL

-271 FFGIAWGS
+271 FFGLAWGS

-317 EDEVELVVQTQTLQ
+317 EDEVELVMQTQTLQ

-338 PLFERTF
+338 PLFEETSS
-345 LEKLAL
+345 EKPAL
-351 DEMSDVE
+351 DEMPEGV
-358 ESLETEGFLQ
+358 ESLETGDFLQ
-368 SEKPLVDAPAT
+368 SEKTILDASAT
-379 EQIHCSDESARE
+379 EEIQHLDETASDVKESSETHETPDTEDPLLDASAAELTQRFDETAQE
-391 VKESIQSLEPADTK
+391 VKESLRSQETTDTK
-405 ESVKS
+405 ESLQ
-410 EGSSEDDK
+410 SEDSPENEK
-418 TLLDTSATEQTQ
+418 TLLDASATEQTQ
-430 RFNETALE
+430 HSDEN
-438 GKESLQS
+438 K
-445 LEPAHPKESVKS
+445 H
-457 EGSSEDDKALL
+457 
-468 DTSATEQ
+468 
-475 TQRFDKAAQEGK
+475 
-487 DSLQSLEATHT
+487 
-498 REPVES
+498 S
-504 EASSEDDKTLLDTS
+504 EA
-518 ATEQI
+518 
-523 QHLDENEH
+523 
-531 SEPETSL
+531 ETSL
-538 DSREIILEASETEE
+538 DSKEIISEASETEE
-552 MPCLREAVAT
+552 TPCLQEAVAT
-562 VATRE
+562 VATSE
-567 AEATELEQDI
+567 AEAAELEKDI

-600 YDIRGIAGSEITKVF
+600 YDIRGIAGSEITKAF

-656 LSTGCNVIDLGEIT
+656 LSTGCNVIDLGAIT

-719 KPMLNAKTFT
+719 KPMLNAKAFT

-736 FSRDIMSQYVR
+736 FSRDIVSQYVR

-752 NAIDRSFRLAID
+752 SVIDRSFRLAID

-774 INLFNS
+774 IKLFKS

-901 QHNNAPLGGEF
+901 QHSNAPLGGEF

-978 MQTLLSGC
+978 MQTLLSAC

-996 DGLRAEYPKGWGLIR
+996 DGLRAEYPKCWGLIR

>member
-7 EFIAEIRG
+7 EFISEIRG

-31 VSSIAV
+31 VSSVAV

-52 QLGQNMNLAASQV
+52 QLGQNMNLAASQI
-65 QNYLDKYQQS
+65 QSYLDKNQQS
-75 LNDIANQTSTL
+75 LNDIADQTSTF
-86 TLFSSGDFSALDRE
+86 TLFNSGDFSALDRE
-100 EVIIAALIPE
+100 EVNSAALIPE

-144 GKAIA
+144 GNSIAI
-149 VKVAGH
+149 KVAGH

-163 VLSPQTPASA
+163 VLSPQIPASA

-181 VLQMPIEGLTQALST
+181 VLQLPIEGLTQALSA

-254 SAKLMTAIEGQL
+254 SAKLMTAIEDQL

-317 EDEVELVVQTQTLQ
+317 EDEVELVMQAQTLQ
-331 SDFVAAE
+331 SDFAAAE
-338 PLFERTF
+338 PLFDETSS
-345 LEKLAL
+345 EKPAF
-351 DEMSDVE
+351 DKMPDVD
-358 ESLETEGFLQ
+358 ESLETEDFLQ
-368 SEKPLVDAPAT
+368 SEKTLLDASAT
-379 EQIHCSDESARE
+379 EEIQHPDETVSE
-391 VKESIQSLEPADTK
+391 VKESSEIQETPNTEEPPETK
-405 ESVKS
+405 DFLQS
-410 EGSSEDDK
+410 EK
-418 TLLDTSATEQTQ
+418 TLLDASATEEIQHPD
-430 RFNETALE
+430 ETVSEVKESSEIQETPNTEELPETEDFLRSEKTLLDASATE
-438 GKESLQS
+438 EIQHPDETVSEVKESLQS
-445 LEPAHPKESVKS
+445 QETPN
-457 EGSSEDDKALL
+457 
-468 DTSATEQ
+468 TEE
-475 TQRFDKAAQEGK
+475 TPEIE
-487 DSLQSLEATHT
+487 DSL
-498 REPVES
+498 RS
-504 EASSEDDKTLLDTS
+504 EKTLLD
-518 ATEQI
+518 
-523 QHLDENEH
+523 
-531 SEPETSL
+531 
-538 DSREIILEASETEE
+538 ASETEE
-552 MPCLREAVAT
+552 TPCLQEAVAT
-562 VATRE
+562 VATSE
-567 AEATELEQDI
+567 AEAAELEKDI

-600 YDIRGIAGSEITKVF
+600 YDIRGIAGSEITKAF

-736 FSRDIMSQYVR
+736 FSRDIVSQYVR

-752 NAIDRSFRLAID
+752 SVIDRSFRLAID

-774 INLFNS
+774 IKLFKS

-962 SPEILIPVAE
+962 SPEILIPIAE
-972 NEKFEL
+972 HEKFEL

-996 DGLRAEYPKGWGLIR
+996 DGLRAEYPKCWGLIR

>member
-7 EFIAEIRG
+7 EFISEIRG

-31 VSSIAV
+31 VSSVAV

-52 QLGQNMNLAASQV
+52 QLGQNMNLAASQI
-65 QNYLDKYQQS
+65 QSYLDKNQQS
-75 LNDIANQTSTL
+75 LNDIADQTSTF
-86 TLFSSGDFSALDRE
+86 TLFNSGDFSALDRE
-100 EVIIAALIPE
+100 EVNSAALIPE

-144 GKAIA
+144 GNSIAI
-149 VKVAGH
+149 KVAGH

-163 VLSPQTPASA
+163 VLSPQIPASA

-181 VLQMPIEGLTQALST
+181 VLQLPIEGLTQALSA

-254 SAKLMTAIEGQL
+254 SAKLMTAIEDQL

-317 EDEVELVVQTQTLQ
+317 EDEVELVMQAQTLQ
-331 SDFVAAE
+331 SDFAAAE
-338 PLFERTF
+338 PLFDETSS
-345 LEKLAL
+345 EKPAF
-351 DEMSDVE
+351 DKMPDVD
-358 ESLETEGFLQ
+358 ESLETEDFLQ
-368 SEKPLVDAPAT
+368 SEKTLLDASAT
-379 EQIHCSDESARE
+379 EEIQHPDETVSE
-391 VKESIQSLEPADTK
+391 VKESSEIQETPNTEEPPETK
-405 ESVKS
+405 DFLQS
-410 EGSSEDDK
+410 EK
-418 TLLDTSATEQTQ
+418 TLLDASATEEIQHPD
-430 RFNETALE
+430 ETVSE
-438 GKESLQS
+438 VKESLQS
-445 LEPAHPKESVKS
+445 QETPN
-457 EGSSEDDKALL
+457 
-468 DTSATEQ
+468 TEE
-475 TQRFDKAAQEGK
+475 TPEIE
-487 DSLQSLEATHT
+487 DSL
-498 REPVES
+498 RS
-504 EASSEDDKTLLDTS
+504 EKTLLD
-518 ATEQI
+518 
-523 QHLDENEH
+523 
-531 SEPETSL
+531 
-538 DSREIILEASETEE
+538 ASETEE
-552 MPCLREAVAT
+552 TPCLQEAVAT
-562 VATRE
+562 VATSE
-567 AEATELEQDI
+567 AEAAELEKDI

-600 YDIRGIAGSEITKVF
+600 YDIRGIAGSEITKAF

-736 FSRDIMSQYVR
+736 FSRDIVSQYVR

-752 NAIDRSFRLAID
+752 SVIDRSFRLAID

-774 INLFNS
+774 IKLFKS

-962 SPEILIPVAE
+962 SPEILIPIAE
-972 NEKFEL
+972 HEKFEL

>member
-1 MTVTLK
+1 
-7 EFIAEIRG
+7 
-15 DRFVRGSF
+15 
-23 ATGLILLV
+23 
-31 VSSIAV
+31 
-37 WQQTIVDARVQAVSL
+37 
-52 QLGQNMNLAASQV
+52 
-65 QNYLDKYQQS
+65 
-75 LNDIANQTSTL
+75 
-86 TLFSSGDFSALDRE
+86 
-100 EVIIAALIPE
+100 
-110 AESIRYIDSG
+110 
-120 LERHQDSLN
+120 
-129 MATTQIIRRSLAGDR
+129 
-144 GKAIA
+144 
-149 VKVAGH
+149 
-155 WKVLLIKP
+155 
-163 VLSPQTPASA
+163 
-173 KVANVGGI
+173 
-181 VLQMPIEGLTQALST
+181 
-196 VDVSNGTMQLQQTE
+196 
-210 PDRNDIIVLSLS
+210 
-222 GQASP
+222 
-227 VTLMPIQAD
+227 
-236 HIRMID
+236 
-242 TVNPRWKVSFIP
+242 
-254 SAKLMTAIEGQL
+254 
-266 PPFWL
+266 
-271 FFGIAWGS
+271 
-279 LLPALYLIT
+279 
-288 RYRVSRRS
+288 
-296 WITDIFIEEHNAQD
+296 
-310 ALFASPN
+310 
-317 EDEVELVVQTQTLQ
+317 
-331 SDFVAAE
+331 
-338 PLFERTF
+338 
-345 LEKLAL
+345 
-351 DEMSDVE
+351 
-358 ESLETEGFLQ
+358 LQ
-368 SEKPLVDAPAT
+368 SEKTLLDASAT
-379 EQIHCSDESARE
+379 EEIQHPDETVSE
-391 VKESIQSLEPADTK
+391 VKESSEIQETPNTEELPETEDFLR
-405 ESVKS
+405 S
-410 EGSSEDDK
+410 EK
-418 TLLDTSATEQTQ
+418 TLLDASATEEIQHPD
-430 RFNETALE
+430 ETVSE
-438 GKESLQS
+438 VKESLQS
-445 LEPAHPKESVKS
+445 QETPN
-457 EGSSEDDKALL
+457 
-468 DTSATEQ
+468 TEE
-475 TQRFDKAAQEGK
+475 TPEIE
-487 DSLQSLEATHT
+487 DSL
-498 REPVES
+498 RS
-504 EASSEDDKTLLDTS
+504 EKTLLD
-518 ATEQI
+518 
-523 QHLDENEH
+523 
-531 SEPETSL
+531 
-538 DSREIILEASETEE
+538 ASETEE
-552 MPCLREAVAT
+552 TPCLQEAVAT
-562 VATRE
+562 VATSE
-567 AEATELEQDI
+567 AEAAELEKDI

-600 YDIRGIAGSEITKVF
+600 YDIRGIAGSEITKAF

-736 FSRDIMSQYVR
+736 FSRDIVSQYVR

-752 NAIDRSFRLAID
+752 SVIDRSFRLAID

-774 INLFNS
+774 IKLFKS

-962 SPEILIPVAE
+962 SPEILIPIAE
-972 NEKFEL
+972 HEKFEL

>member
-75 LNDIANQTSTL
+75 LNDIANQTSTF

-445 LEPAHPKESVKS
+445 LEPAHTKESVKS
-457 EGSSEDDKALL
+457 EGSSENDKA
-468 DTSATEQ
+468 
-475 TQRFDKAAQEGK
+475 
-487 DSLQSLEATHT
+487 
-498 REPVES
+498 
-504 EASSEDDKTLLDTS
+504 LLDTS

-615 AERLGKTIGSIILQN
+615 AERLGKTIGSVILQN

>member
-7 EFIAEIRG
+7 EFISEIRG

-23 ATGLILLV
+23 AAGLILLV
-31 VSSIAV
+31 VSSVAV

-52 QLGQNMNLAASQV
+52 QLGQNMNLAASQIES
-65 QNYLDKYQQS
+65 YLDKYQQS
-75 LNDIANQTSTL
+75 LNGIANQTSTF
-86 TLFSSGDFSALDRE
+86 TLFNSGDFSALDRE
-100 EVIIAALIPE
+100 EVNSAALIPE

-120 LERHQDSLN
+120 LERHQDSFN
-129 MATTQIIRRSLAGDR
+129 MATTEIIRRSLAGN
-144 GKAIA
+144 GVNSIAI
-149 VKVAGH
+149 KVAGH

-163 VLSPQTPASA
+163 VLSPQIPASA

-181 VLQMPIEGLTQALST
+181 VLLMPIEGLIQALST
-196 VDVSNGTMQLQQTE
+196 VDVSNGTMQLQQSE

-222 GQASP
+222 SQASP
-227 VTLMPIQAD
+227 VTLMSIQAD

-254 SAKLMTAIEGQL
+254 SAKLMTTIDDQL

-271 FFGIAWGS
+271 FFGLAWGS

-317 EDEVELVVQTQTLQ
+317 EDEVELVMQIQTLQ

-338 PLFERTF
+338 PLFEETSS
-345 LEKLAL
+345 EKPAL
-351 DEMSDVE
+351 DEMPEGV
-358 ESLETEGFLQ
+358 ESLETEDFLQ
-368 SEKPLVDAPAT
+368 SEKTILDASAAEEIQHLDETVSDVKESSETHETPDTEDPLLDASEAELT
-379 EQIHCSDESARE
+379 QRFDETAQE
-391 VKESIQSLEPADTK
+391 VKESLRSQETTDTK
-405 ESVKS
+405 ESLQ
-410 EGSSEDDK
+410 SEDSPENEK
-418 TLLDTSATEQTQ
+418 TLLDASATEQTQ
-430 RFNETALE
+430 H
-438 GKESLQS
+438 S
-445 LEPAHPKESVKS
+445 
-457 EGSSEDDKALL
+457 
-468 DTSATEQ
+468 
-475 TQRFDKAAQEGK
+475 
-487 DSLQSLEATHT
+487 
-498 REPVES
+498 
-504 EASSEDDKTLLDTS
+504 
-518 ATEQI
+518 
-523 QHLDENEH
+523 DENEH
-531 SEPETSL
+531 SEAETSL
-538 DSREIILEASETEE
+538 DSKEIISEASETEE
-552 MPCLREAVAT
+552 TPCLQEAVAT
-562 VATRE
+562 VATSE
-567 AEATELEQDI
+567 AEAAELEKDI

-600 YDIRGIAGSEITKVF
+600 YDIRGIAGSEITKAF

-656 LSTGCNVIDLGEIT
+656 LSTGCNVIDLGAIT

-719 KPMLNAKTFT
+719 KPMLNAKAFT

-736 FSRDIMSQYVR
+736 FSRDIVSQYVR

-752 NAIDRSFRLAID
+752 SVIDRSFRLAID

-774 INLFNS
+774 IKLFKS
-780 LGCTV
+780 LGCKV

-901 QHNNAPLGGEF
+901 QHSNAPLGGEF

-978 MQTLLSGC
+978 MQTLLSAC

-996 DGLRAEYPKGWGLIR
+996 DGLRAEYPKCWGLIR

>member
-7 EFIAEIRG
+7 EFISEIRG

-31 VSSIAV
+31 VSSVAV

-52 QLGQNMNLAASQV
+52 QLGQNMNLAASQI
-65 QNYLDKYQQS
+65 QSYLDKNQQS
-75 LNDIANQTSTL
+75 LNDIADQTSTF
-86 TLFSSGDFSALDRE
+86 TLFNSGDFSALDRE
-100 EVIIAALIPE
+100 EVNSAALIPE

-144 GKAIA
+144 GNSIAI
-149 VKVAGH
+149 KVAGH

-163 VLSPQTPASA
+163 VLSPQIPASA

-181 VLQMPIEGLTQALST
+181 VLQLPIEGLTQALSA

-254 SAKLMTAIEGQL
+254 SAKLMTAIEDQL

-317 EDEVELVVQTQTLQ
+317 EDEVELVMQAQTLQ
-331 SDFVAAE
+331 SDFAAAE
-338 PLFERTF
+338 PLFDETSS
-345 LEKLAL
+345 EKPAF
-351 DEMSDVE
+351 DKMPDVD
-358 ESLETEGFLQ
+358 ESLETEDFLQ
-368 SEKPLVDAPAT
+368 SEKTLLDASAT
-379 EQIHCSDESARE
+379 EEIQHPDETVSE
-391 VKESIQSLEPADTK
+391 VKESSEIQETPNTEELPETEDFLR
-405 ESVKS
+405 S
-410 EGSSEDDK
+410 EK
-418 TLLDTSATEQTQ
+418 TLLDASATEEIQHPD
-430 RFNETALE
+430 ETVSE
-438 GKESLQS
+438 VKESLQS
-445 LEPAHPKESVKS
+445 QETPN
-457 EGSSEDDKALL
+457 
-468 DTSATEQ
+468 TEE
-475 TQRFDKAAQEGK
+475 TPEIE
-487 DSLQSLEATHT
+487 DSL
-498 REPVES
+498 RS
-504 EASSEDDKTLLDTS
+504 EKTLLD
-518 ATEQI
+518 
-523 QHLDENEH
+523 
-531 SEPETSL
+531 
-538 DSREIILEASETEE
+538 ASETEE
-552 MPCLREAVAT
+552 TPCLQEAVAT
-562 VATRE
+562 VATSE
-567 AEATELEQDI
+567 AEAAELEKDI

-600 YDIRGIAGSEITKVF
+600 YDIRGIAGSEITKAF

-736 FSRDIMSQYVR
+736 FSRDIVSQYVR

-752 NAIDRSFRLAID
+752 SVIDRSFRLAID

-774 INLFNS
+774 IKLFKS

-962 SPEILIPVAE
+962 SPEILIPIAE
-972 NEKFEL
+972 HEKFEL

-986 QFSGAQIISV
+986 QFSGAQIISL

>member
-7 EFIAEIRG
+7 EFISEIRG

-23 ATGLILLV
+23 AAGLILLV
-31 VSSIAV
+31 VSSVAV

-52 QLGQNMNLAASQV
+52 QLGQNMNLAANQIQS
-65 QNYLDKYQQS
+65 YLDKNQQS
-75 LNDIANQTSTL
+75 LNDIANQTRTF
-86 TLFSSGDFSALDRE
+86 TLFNSGDFSALDRE
-100 EVIIAALIPE
+100 EVNSAALIPE

-120 LERHQDSLN
+120 LERHQDSFN
-129 MATTQIIRRSLAGDR
+129 MATTEIIRQSLAGN
-144 GKAIA
+144 GVNAIA
-149 VKVAGH
+149 IKVAGH
-155 WKVLLIKP
+155 WKVLLIRP
-163 VLSPQTPASA
+163 VLSPQIPASA

-181 VLQMPIEGLTQALST
+181 VLQLPIEGLTQALSA
-196 VDVSNGTMQLQQTE
+196 VDVSDGTMQLQQSE

-222 GQASP
+222 SQASP
-227 VTLMPIQAD
+227 VTLMSIQAD
-236 HIRMID
+236 HIRIID

-254 SAKLMTAIEGQL
+254 SAKLMTTIDDQL

-271 FFGIAWGS
+271 FFGLAWGS

-317 EDEVELVVQTQTLQ
+317 EDEVQLVMQTQTLQ

-338 PLFERTF
+338 PLFEETSS
-345 LEKLAL
+345 EKPAL
-351 DEMSDVE
+351 DEMPEGV
-358 ESLETEGFLQ
+358 ESLETEDFLQ
-368 SEKPLVDAPAT
+368 SEKTILDASAT
-379 EQIHCSDESARE
+379 EEIQHPDETVSE
-391 VKESIQSLEPADTK
+391 VKESPSTNETPNTEEPLLDALAAELTQRFDETAQKVKESLQSQETTDTK
-405 ESVKS
+405 ESPEIEDSLRS
-410 EGSSEDDK
+410 EK
-418 TLLDTSATEQTQ
+418 TLLDASATEQTQ
-430 RFNETALE
+430 HSDEN
-438 GKESLQS
+438 K
-445 LEPAHPKESVKS
+445 H
-457 EGSSEDDKALL
+457 
-468 DTSATEQ
+468 
-475 TQRFDKAAQEGK
+475 
-487 DSLQSLEATHT
+487 
-498 REPVES
+498 S
-504 EASSEDDKTLLDTS
+504 EA
-518 ATEQI
+518 
-523 QHLDENEH
+523 
-531 SEPETSL
+531 ETSP
-538 DSREIILEASETEE
+538 DSKEIISEASETEE
-552 MPCLREAVAT
+552 TPCLQEAVAT
-562 VATRE
+562 VATSE
-567 AEATELEQDI
+567 AEAAELEKDI

-600 YDIRGIAGSEITKVF
+600 YDIRGIAGSEITKAF

-719 KPMLNAKTFT
+719 KPMLNAKAFT

-736 FSRDIMSQYVR
+736 FSRDIVSQYVR

-752 NAIDRSFRLAID
+752 SVIDRSFRLAID

-774 INLFNS
+774 IKLFKS

-901 QHNNAPLGGEF
+901 QHSNAPLGGEF

-996 DGLRAEYPKGWGLIR
+996 DGLRAEYPKCWGLIR

>member
-7 EFIAEIRG
+7 EFISEIRG

-23 ATGLILLV
+23 AAGLILLV
-31 VSSIAV
+31 VSSVAV

-52 QLGQNMNLAASQV
+52 QLGQNMNLAASQIES
-65 QNYLDKYQQS
+65 YLDKYQQS
-75 LNDIANQTSTL
+75 LNGIANHTSTF
-86 TLFSSGDFSALDRE
+86 TLFNSGDFSALDRE
-100 EVIIAALIPE
+100 EVNSAALIPE

-120 LERHQDSLN
+120 LARHQNSFN
-129 MATTQIIRRSLAGDR
+129 MATTEIIRRSLAGN
-144 GKAIA
+144 GVNSIAI
-149 VKVAGH
+149 KVAGH

-163 VLSPQTPASA
+163 VLSPQIPASA

-181 VLQMPIEGLTQALST
+181 VLLMPIEGLIQALST
-196 VDVSNGTMQLQQTE
+196 VDVSNGTMQLQQSE

-222 GQASP
+222 SQASP
-227 VTLMPIQAD
+227 VTLMSIQAD
-236 HIRMID
+236 HIRIID

-254 SAKLMTAIEGQL
+254 SAKLMTTIEDQL

-271 FFGIAWGS
+271 FFGLAWGS

-317 EDEVELVVQTQTLQ
+317 EDEVELVMQIQTLQ

-338 PLFERTF
+338 PLFEETSS
-345 LEKLAL
+345 EKPAL
-351 DEMSDVE
+351 DEMPEGV
-358 ESLETEGFLQ
+358 ESLETGDFLQ
-368 SEKPLVDAPAT
+368 SEKTILDASATGEIQHLDETVSDVKESSETHETPDTEDPLLDASEAELT
-379 EQIHCSDESARE
+379 QRFDETAQE
-391 VKESIQSLEPADTK
+391 VKESLRSQETTDTK
-405 ESVKS
+405 ESLQ
-410 EGSSEDDK
+410 SEDSPENEK
-418 TLLDTSATEQTQ
+418 TLLDASATEQTQ
-430 RFNETALE
+430 H
-438 GKESLQS
+438 S
-445 LEPAHPKESVKS
+445 
-457 EGSSEDDKALL
+457 
-468 DTSATEQ
+468 
-475 TQRFDKAAQEGK
+475 
-487 DSLQSLEATHT
+487 
-498 REPVES
+498 
-504 EASSEDDKTLLDTS
+504 
-518 ATEQI
+518 
-523 QHLDENEH
+523 DENEH
-531 SEPETSL
+531 SEAETSL
-538 DSREIILEASETEE
+538 DSKEIISEASETEE
-552 MPCLREAVAT
+552 TPCLQEAVAT
-562 VATRE
+562 VATSE
-567 AEATELEQDI
+567 AEAAELEKDI

-600 YDIRGIAGSEITKVF
+600 YDIRGIAGSEITKAF

-656 LSTGCNVIDLGEIT
+656 LSTGCNVIDLGAIT

-719 KPMLNAKTFT
+719 KPMLNAKAFT

-736 FSRDIMSQYVR
+736 FSRDIVSQYVR

-752 NAIDRSFRLAID
+752 SVIDRSFRLAID

-774 INLFNS
+774 IKLFKS
-780 LGCTV
+780 LGCKV

-901 QHNNAPLGGEF
+901 QHSNAPLGGEF

-978 MQTLLSGC
+978 MQTLLSAC

-996 DGLRAEYPKGWGLIR
+996 DGLRAEYPKCWGLIR

>member
-7 EFIAEIRG
+7 EFISEIRG

-31 VSSIAV
+31 VSSVAV

-52 QLGQNMNLAASQV
+52 QLGQNMNLAASQI
-65 QNYLDKYQQS
+65 QSYLDKNQQS
-75 LNDIANQTSTL
+75 LNDIADQTSTF
-86 TLFSSGDFSALDRE
+86 TLFNSGDFSALDRE
-100 EVIIAALIPE
+100 EVNSAALIPE

-144 GKAIA
+144 GNSIAI
-149 VKVAGH
+149 KVAGH

-163 VLSPQTPASA
+163 VLSPQIPASA

-181 VLQMPIEGLTQALST
+181 VLQLPIEGLTQALSA

-254 SAKLMTAIEGQL
+254 SAKLMTAIEDQL

-317 EDEVELVVQTQTLQ
+317 EDEVELVMQAQTLQ
-331 SDFVAAE
+331 SDFAAAE
-338 PLFERTF
+338 PLFDETSS
-345 LEKLAL
+345 EKPAF
-351 DEMSDVE
+351 DKMPDVD
-358 ESLETEGFLQ
+358 ESLETEDFLQ
-368 SEKPLVDAPAT
+368 SEKTLLDASAT
-379 EQIHCSDESARE
+379 EEIQHPDETVSE
-391 VKESIQSLEPADTK
+391 VKESSEIQETPNTEEPPETK
-405 ESVKS
+405 DFLQS
-410 EGSSEDDK
+410 EK
-418 TLLDTSATEQTQ
+418 TLLDASATEEIQHPD
-430 RFNETALE
+430 ETVSEVKESSEIQETPNTEELPETEDFLRSEKTLLDASATE
-438 GKESLQS
+438 EIQHPDETVSEVKESLQS
-445 LEPAHPKESVKS
+445 QETPN
-457 EGSSEDDKALL
+457 
-468 DTSATEQ
+468 TEE
-475 TQRFDKAAQEGK
+475 TPEIE
-487 DSLQSLEATHT
+487 DSL
-498 REPVES
+498 RS
-504 EASSEDDKTLLDTS
+504 EKTLLD
-518 ATEQI
+518 
-523 QHLDENEH
+523 
-531 SEPETSL
+531 
-538 DSREIILEASETEE
+538 ASETEE
-552 MPCLREAVAT
+552 TPCLQEAVAT
-562 VATRE
+562 VATSE
-567 AEATELEQDI
+567 AEAAELEKDI

-600 YDIRGIAGSEITKVF
+600 YDIRGIAGSEITKAF

-736 FSRDIMSQYVR
+736 FSRDIVSQYVR

-752 NAIDRSFRLAID
+752 SVIDRSFRLAID

-774 INLFNS
+774 IKLFKS

-962 SPEILIPVAE
+962 SPEILIPIAE
-972 NEKFEL
+972 HEKFEL